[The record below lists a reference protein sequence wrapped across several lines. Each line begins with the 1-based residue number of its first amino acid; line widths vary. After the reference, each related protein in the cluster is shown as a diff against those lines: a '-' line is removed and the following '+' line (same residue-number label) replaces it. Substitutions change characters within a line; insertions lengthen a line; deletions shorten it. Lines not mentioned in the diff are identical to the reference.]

1 MYRIGYDKEQETII
15 NETMVNLHGMD
26 KGMNKEKDD
35 MSITTATTAAST
47 ARSGSDKSSRSSS
60 MDKSLSSTWSSTES
74 LKSDLEEELALYEST
89 KMGDSGDLVGIYSE
103 TPFSNPSVA
112 FDGERYSGD
121 ELSNIS
127 IYLSSNLSHTY
138 HLFLILS
145 HTYLSLPYSLTY
157 QLPSILTMFFSSF
170 IIIYHHCKCSV

>member
-127 IYLSSNLSHTY
+127 IYLSSNSISH
-138 HLFLILS
+138 
-145 HTYLSLPYSLTY
+145 LSLPTLVPNLPTTINLDHVFLVFHHHISSL
-157 QLPSILTMFFSSF
+157 
-170 IIIYHHCKCSV
+170 